1 MSNNIHIRYNIVTA
15 DMSSFSTLTNETF
28 THTKKVYNIIRILY
42 TNKIAETIRNSSDL
56 MQII

>member
-42 TNKIAETIRNSSDL
+42 TNIIAETKCNSSDL
-56 MQII
+56 LKVL

>member
-15 DMSSFSTLTNETF
+15 DMPSFSTLTNETF
-28 THTKKVYNIIRILY
+28 THTKKVYNIRRILY

-56 MQII
+56 LQVL